1 MPIFKWEGKTLK
13 GQIKKGEFDG
23 ADEAAV
29 RVQLRQQNIIPT
41 KIVSKGKEI
50 KFSLPFGKKVKQRS
64 IAIFTRQL
72 ATMIDAGLPLV
83 QSLEILS
90 AQQDHKL
97 FKNIIREIREDVE
110 GGSTFAGALKKHP
123 ATFDDLYTNLVVAG
137 EEGGILDN
145 ILTRLANYIEKAEAL
160 KKKVKS
166 ALVYPSTI
174 VGVAVIVVAILM
186 IFVIPV
192 FEQMFS
198 SAGQTLPL
206 PTLIVITTSKIIKKY
221 VVVIV
226 PVFIFLGFL
235 LRKYHQT
242 ENGKALIDRLLL
254 KLPVFGPLF
263 QKIAVARFSRTLG
276 TLVSSGVPILD
287 GLTIVSKTSGNR
299 TIETAILNA
308 RASIREGET
317 IAEPL
322 GRSGMFPPMVIQ
334 MISVGESTGALDSML
349 SKIADFYEEEVD
361 VAVANLTSLLE
372 PFLMVFL
379 GVVIGGVVISM
390 YLPIFN
396 MASEVGSLFSL
407 RVHIPSRS
415 PCLPQPSTGSHPVC
429 EAGSQETF
437 WIG

>member
-1 MPIFKWEGKTLK
+1 MPIYQWEGKTIK
-13 GQIKKGEFDG
+13 GQIKRGETEAPG
-23 ADEAAV
+23 EAAL
-29 RVQLRQQNIIPT
+29 RIHLRQQNIIPT
-41 KIVSKGKEI
+41 KIVSKGREI
-50 KFSLPFGKKVKQRS
+50 KISLPFKRKVNQRA

-83 QSLEILS
+83 QSLEVLS
-90 AQQDHKL
+90 SQQDNKV

-123 ATFDDLYTNLVVAG
+123 VTFNELYTNLVVAG

-166 ALVYPSTI
+166 ALVYPTTI
-174 VGVAVIVVAILM
+174 VGVAILVVMILM

-192 FEQMFS
+192 FETLFK

-206 PTLIVITTSKIIKKY
+206 PTLIVVTLSNLIKRYVIIFIPAVILLFYLLKKY
-221 VVVIV
+221 
-226 PVFIFLGFL
+226 
-235 LRKYHQT
+235 YQT
-242 ENGKALIDRLLL
+242 NNGRMLIDHLLL
-254 KLPVFGPLF
+254 KLPVLGSLF
-263 QKIAVARFSRTLG
+263 QKISVARFSRTLG

-287 GLTIVSKTSGNR
+287 GLNIVSKTSGNR

-322 GRSGMFPPMVIQ
+322 NRSGIFPPMVIQ

-349 SKIADFYEEEVD
+349 AKIADFYEEEVD
-361 VAVANLTSLLE
+361 VAVGNLTSLLE
-372 PFLMVFL
+372 PFLMIFL

-390 YLPIFN
+390 YLPIFQ
-396 MASEVGSLFSL
+396 MASAVG
-407 RVHIPSRS
+407 
-415 PCLPQPSTGSHPVC
+415 G
-429 EAGSQETF
+429 
-437 WIG
+437 

>member
-1 MPIFKWEGKTLK
+1 MPIYKYEGKTLK
-13 GQIKKGEFDG
+13 GQVKKGEFE
-23 ADEAAV
+23 APDEGAV
-29 RVQLRQQNIIPT
+29 RVYLRQQNIIPT
-41 KIVSKGKEI
+41 RITPKAKEI
-50 KFSLPFGKKVKQRS
+50 TISLPFKKKVSQRA

-83 QSLEILS
+83 QSLDILS
-90 AQQDHKL
+90 VQQEQKL
-97 FKNIIREIREDVE
+97 FKDIIRQIREDVE

-123 ATFDDLYTNLVVAG
+123 NTFDDLYTNLVVAG

-145 ILTRLANYIEKAEAL
+145 ILLRLAGYIEKAEAL

-166 ALVYPSTI
+166 AMVYPSTI
-174 VGVAVIVVAILM
+174 VGVAVIVVMILM

-192 FEQMFS
+192 FESMFK

-206 PTLIVITTSKIIKKY
+206 PTLIVITMSKLIKKY
-221 VVVIV
+221 VFIVVPGLI
-226 PVFIFLGFL
+226 L
-235 LRKYHQT
+235 LFYLFRRYHKT
-242 ENGKALIDRLLL
+242 ENGRTVIDRLLL
-254 KLPVFGPLF
+254 KLPVFGPLL
-263 QKIAVARFSRTLG
+263 QKISVARFSRTLG

-287 GLTIVSKTSGNR
+287 GLNIVSKTSGNK

-361 VAVANLTSLLE
+361 VAVGNLTSLLE

-390 YLPIFN
+390 YLPIFQ
-396 MASEVGSLFSL
+396 MASAVG
-407 RVHIPSRS
+407 
-415 PCLPQPSTGSHPVC
+415 
-429 EAGSQETF
+429 
-437 WIG
+437 

>member
-1 MPIFKWEGKTLK
+1 M
-13 GQIKKGEFDG
+13 KKGEME
-23 ADEAAV
+23 APNEAAI
-29 RVQLRQQNIIPT
+29 RIHLRQQNIIPT
-41 KIVSKGKEI
+41 KVASKGKEI
-50 KFSLPFGKKVKQRS
+50 RISLPFGKKVKQRS
-64 IAIFTRQL
+64 IAVFTRQL

-90 AQQDHKL
+90 SQQESKV

-123 ATFDDLYTNLVVAG
+123 ATFNELYTNLVVAG

-145 ILTRLANYIEKAEAL
+145 ILTRLANYIEKSEAL

-166 ALVYPSTI
+166 ALIYPATI
-174 VGVAVIVVAILM
+174 VGVAIIVVIVLM

-192 FEQMFS
+192 FETMFK
-198 SAGQTLPL
+198 SAGQSLPL
-206 PTLIVITTSKIIKKY
+206 PTLIVLTMSKLIKKY
-221 VVVIV
+221 VII
-226 PVFIFLGFL
+226 FIPALVLLFYLG
-235 LRKYHQT
+235 RKYYQT
-242 ENGKALIDRLLL
+242 QNGRAVIDRLLL

-263 QKIAVARFSRTLG
+263 RKIAVARFSRTLG

-287 GLTIVSKTSGNR
+287 GLTIVSRTSGNR

-322 GRSGMFPPMVIQ
+322 NRSKIFPPMVIQ

-361 VAVANLTSLLE
+361 IAVSNLTSLLE
-372 PFLMVFL
+372 PFLMIFL

-396 MASEVGSLFSL
+396 MASAVG
-407 RVHIPSRS
+407 
-415 PCLPQPSTGSHPVC
+415 
-429 EAGSQETF
+429 
-437 WIG
+437 

>member
-1 MPIFKWEGKTLK
+1 MPVYKWEGKTLK
-13 GQIKKGEFDG
+13 GLIRKGELEGPNEG
-23 ADEAAV
+23 AI
-29 RVQLRQQNIIPT
+29 RVQLRQQSIIPT

-50 KFSLPFGKKVKQRS
+50 KLSFSFGSKVKQRS

-90 AQQDHKL
+90 SQQDNKT
-97 FKNIIREIREDVE
+97 FKNILRGIREEVE

-123 ATFDDLYTNLVVAG
+123 STFNELYTNLVVAG

-166 ALVYPSTI
+166 AMVYPTVI
-174 VGVAVIVVAILM
+174 VTVAVGVVIILM

-192 FEQMFS
+192 FESMFK

-206 PTLIVITTSKIIKKY
+206 PTLIVVTLSKMIRRYIVIIIPAAIALFY
-221 VVVIV
+221 
-226 PVFIFLGFL
+226 FLK
-235 LRKYHQT
+235 KYHQT
-242 ENGKALIDRLLL
+242 ENGKTVMDRLLL
-254 KLPVFGPLF
+254 QLPVFGSLF
-263 QKIAVARFSRTLG
+263 RKIAVARFSRTLG

-287 GLTIVSKTSGNR
+287 GLNIVSKTAGNK

-322 GRSGMFPPMVIQ
+322 GRSGIFPPMVIQ

-349 SKIADFYEEEVD
+349 SKIADFYEDEVD
-361 VAVANLTSLLE
+361 VAVSNLTSLLE
-372 PFLMVFL
+372 PLLMCFL
-379 GVVIGGVVISM
+379 GVVIGGVVIAM
-390 YLPIFN
+390 YLPIFQ
-396 MASEVGSLFSL
+396 MANAVG
-407 RVHIPSRS
+407 
-415 PCLPQPSTGSHPVC
+415 
-429 EAGSQETF
+429 
-437 WIG
+437 

>member
-1 MPIFKWEGKTLK
+1 MPIYKWEGKTGK
-13 GQIKKGEFDG
+13 GIVKKGEME
-23 ADEAAV
+23 APNEAAI
-29 RVQLRQQNIIPT
+29 RIHLRQQNIIPT
-41 KIVSKGKEI
+41 KVATKGKDI
-50 KFSLPFGKKVKQRS
+50 KISLPFGKKVKQRS
-64 IAIFTRQL
+64 IAVFTRQL

-90 AQQDHKL
+90 SQQESKV

-123 ATFDDLYTNLVVAG
+123 SVFNELYTNLVVAG

-145 ILTRLANYIEKAEAL
+145 ILTRLANYIEKSEAL

-166 ALVYPSTI
+166 ALIYPATI
-174 VGVAVIVVAILM
+174 VGVAVIVVMILM

-192 FEQMFS
+192 FETMFK
-198 SAGQTLPL
+198 SAGQSLPL
-206 PTLIVITTSKIIKKY
+206 PTLIVLTMSKLIKKY
-221 VVVIV
+221 VIILI
-226 PVFIFLGFL
+226 P
-235 LRKYHQT
+235 
-242 ENGKALIDRLLL
+242 ALILLFYLGKKYYQTDNGRAVIDRILL
-254 KLPVFGPLF
+254 KLPVFGLLF
-263 QKIAVARFSRTLG
+263 KKIAVARFSRTLG

-287 GLTIVSKTSGNR
+287 GLNIVSRTSGNR
-299 TIETAILNA
+299 TVETAILNA

-322 GRSGMFPPMVIQ
+322 GRSKIFPPMVIQ

-361 VAVANLTSLLE
+361 IAVSNLTSLLE
-372 PFLMVFL
+372 PFLMIFL

-396 MASEVGSLFSL
+396 MASAVG
-407 RVHIPSRS
+407 
-415 PCLPQPSTGSHPVC
+415 
-429 EAGSQETF
+429 
-437 WIG
+437 

>member
-1 MPIFKWEGKTLK
+1 MPVYKWEGKTLK
-13 GQIKKGEFDG
+13 GVIKKGEM
-23 ADEAAV
+23 EAPSEAGI
-29 RVQLRQQNIIPT
+29 RTHLRQQNIVPR
-41 KIVSKGKEI
+41 KIVAKGKELQFS
-50 KFSLPFGKKVKQRS
+50 FSLGKKVKDRS

-90 AQQDHKL
+90 SQQENKT
-97 FKNIIREIREDVE
+97 FKSIIRQIREDVE

-123 ATFDDLYTNLVVAG
+123 KVFNELYTNLVVAG

-145 ILTRLANYIEKAEAL
+145 ILNRLANYIEKAEAL

-166 ALVYPSTI
+166 AMVYPSTI
-174 VGVAVIVVAILM
+174 VGVAVIVVMILM

-192 FEQMFS
+192 FESMFKG
-198 SAGQTLPL
+198 AGQTLPL
-206 PTLIVITTSKIIKKY
+206 PTLIVLAMSKFVKSYILFIIPAIG
-221 VVVIV
+221 VLI
-226 PVFIFLGFL
+226 FL
-235 LRKYHQT
+235 LRRYYKT
-242 ENGKALIDRLLL
+242 ENGRGVVDSLLL
-254 KLPVFGPLF
+254 KAPVFGPLF

-287 GLTIVSKTSGNR
+287 GLNIVSRTAGNK
-299 TIETAILNA
+299 TIETAILQA
-308 RASIREGET
+308 RSSIKEGET

-322 GRSGMFPPMVIQ
+322 GRSSVFPPMVIQ

-372 PFLMVFL
+372 PLLMMFL

-390 YLPIFN
+390 YLPIFQ
-396 MASEVGSLFSL
+396 MASAVG
-407 RVHIPSRS
+407 
-415 PCLPQPSTGSHPVC
+415 
-429 EAGSQETF
+429 
-437 WIG
+437 